1 MGIIKYIK
9 RFMDWRYFM
18 PGVKTAISLDEGLL
32 IKVNRLAND
41 LHISRSKVFTLA
53 VQDYLKK
60 QENQSLLAQ
69 LNEAYGEFP
78 SEEEEVISKSMHSK
92 HKKIVEQESW

>member
-1 MGIIKYIK
+1 
-9 RFMDWRYFM
+9 M

-32 IKVNRLAND
+32 IKVDRLAND

-60 QENQSLLAQ
+60 QENQSFLAQ
-69 LNEAYGEFP
+69 LNEAYEDFP
-78 SEEEEVISKSMHSK
+78 SEEERGISKSMRIKHSK
-92 HKKIVEQESW
+92 IIEQESW

>member
-1 MGIIKYIK
+1 
-9 RFMDWRYFM
+9 M
-18 PGVKTAISLDEGLL
+18 PGVKTAISLDEDLL

-78 SEEEEVISKSMHSK
+78 SEEEKVISKSMRSK

>member
-1 MGIIKYIK
+1 
-9 RFMDWRYFM
+9 
-18 PGVKTAISLDEGLL
+18 
-32 IKVNRLAND
+32 
-41 LHISRSKVFTLA
+41 VFTLA

-78 SEEEEVISKSMHSK
+78 SEEEVISKSMRSK